1 MGIFTLNITYTLW
14 ITHAQSL
21 ECLICSVLKNWSFE
35 LVFVCWCPP
44 QNIDGETVKYF
55 CKWHGHVDDDVFAR
69 ITFRE
74 RWWEIPTRARNSHA
88 GCDVASMTPIRFT
101 AAHSGVIRKYR
112 MYGVLGH
119 LGFCL
124 WLRHPRW
131 PQWCVAACY
140 VRSVSMRVWCET
152 TTGAVVVLLMLCY
165 GRAPLFTGF
174 PLGKSQLTIERCHSF
189 D

>member
-1 MGIFTLNITYTLW
+1 MSCLSSLNCLTLLFFTSLGVGLYLHWSPSMCLAHSSAVSLFDVSNDLVVSLDRWLDGRALW
-14 ITHAQSL
+14 NEMIIRNLL
-21 ECLICSVLKNWSFE
+21 E
-35 LVFVCWCPP
+35 
-44 QNIDGETVKYF
+44 
-55 CKWHGHVDDDVFAR
+55 
-69 ITFRE
+69 
-74 RWWEIPTRARNSHA
+74 
-88 GCDVASMTPIRFT
+88 GCDVASKIPIRFP
-101 AAHSGVIRKYR
+101 AGLSGVIRKYR

-140 VRSVSMRVWCET
+140 VRSVSMRVWCEI

-174 PLGKSQLTIERCHSF
+174 PLGKSQLTIERCLALTNHF
-189 D
+189 AQLC

>member
-1 MGIFTLNITYTLW
+1 M
-14 ITHAQSL
+14 
-21 ECLICSVLKNWSFE
+21 
-35 LVFVCWCPP
+35 
-44 QNIDGETVKYF
+44 IDGEVMPCHLISKENKKTVLESTPVPSFRLSFVTLENCSFYA
-55 CKWHGHVDDDVFAR
+55 CWIPDCWILAR
-69 ITFRE
+69 CQPSMIKD
-74 RWWEIPTRARNSHA
+74 TR
-88 GCDVASMTPIRFT
+88 TRFT

-131 PQWCVAACY
+131 PQWCVVACY

-174 PLGKSQLTIERCHSF
+174 PLGKSQLTIERCLALTNHF
-189 D
+189 AQLC

>member
-1 MGIFTLNITYTLW
+1 MLCPCLSSLNCLTLLFFTSLGVGLYLHWSPSMCLAHSSAVSLFDVSNDLVVSLDRWLDGRALW
-14 ITHAQSL
+14 NEMVIRNL
-21 ECLICSVLKNWSFE
+21 FE
-35 LVFVCWCPP
+35 
-44 QNIDGETVKYF
+44 
-55 CKWHGHVDDDVFAR
+55 
-69 ITFRE
+69 
-74 RWWEIPTRARNSHA
+74 
-88 GCDVASMTPIRFT
+88 GCDVASKTPIRFT

-165 GRAPLFTGF
+165 GRASLFTGF